1 MSELRQVFPA
11 SREAELSRVLCV
23 TNRHLVADG
32 ASLPEAAAG
41 SAGGRELADGAA
53 EDVAH
58 TAGAEDWTPFLR
70 RLEMVVRA
78 RPRAVILREKDL
90 PPVAYARLAQEVLAL
105 CRAAGVPCLLHT
117 HAALALRLA
126 AAGLHLPLALL
137 RGLPL
142 AQRQRFALLGA
153 SCHSV
158 EDVRAAERLGCSYVT
173 LGHIY
178 ATACKP
184 GLPPRGR
191 DLLRR
196 ACAAARI
203 PVYAI
208 GGITPARLAEVCA
221 DGAAGACVMSGLMR
235 GSDWIPGIEKIC

>member
-1 MSELRQVFPA
+1 MSELRQAFPA

-53 EDVAH
+53 EDGAH

-90 PPVAYARLAQEVLAL
+90 PPVAYERLAQEVLAL

-126 AAGLHLPLALL
+126 AAGLHLPLAL
-137 RGLPL
+137 RRELPL
-142 AQRQRFALLGA
+142 ALRGA

-208 GGITPARLAEVCA
+208 GGIPPARLAEVCA

>member
-1 MSELRQVFPA
+1 MSELVRAGAAPHGA
-11 SREAELSRVLCV
+11 DLSRVLCV
-23 TNRHLVADG
+23 TNRRLVAGGDFL
-32 ASLPEAAAG
+32 AEAAPG
-41 SAGGRELADGAA
+41 SDGGRECADGAA
-53 EDVAH
+53 EKGALL
-58 TAGAEDWTPFLR
+58 AGAEDWTPFLR
-70 RLEMVVRA
+70 RMALVVRV
-78 RPRAVILREKDL
+78 RPRAVVLREKDL
-90 PPVAYARLAQEVLAL
+90 SPDDYERLAREVLAL
-105 CRAAGVPCLLHT
+105 CRGAGVPCFLHT
-117 HAALALRLA
+117 HAALALRLGA
-126 AAGLHLPLALL
+126 SGLHLPLALL
-137 RGLPL
+137 RELLP

-158 EDVRAAERLGCSYVT
+158 DDVREAERLGCSYVT

>member
-1 MSELRQVFPA
+1 MENQQICAIFAGGP
-11 SREAELSRVLCV
+11 EAGEPCMPVP
-23 TNRHLVADG
+23 DG
-32 ASLPEAAAG
+32 AYILC
-41 SAGGRELADGAA
+41 ADS
-53 EDVAH
+53 
-58 TAGAEDWTPFLR
+58 
-70 RLEMVVRA
+70 
-78 RPRAVILREKDL
+78 
-90 PPVAYARLAQEVLAL
+90 
-105 CRAAGVPCLLHT
+105 
-117 HAALALRLA
+117 
-126 AAGLHLPLALL
+126 GLHL
-137 RGLPL
+137 
-142 AQRQRFALLGA
+142 
-153 SCHSV
+153 
-158 EDVRAAERLGCSYVT
+158 AERLGCSYVT

-178 ATACKP
+178 ATACKL